1 MTLKS
6 GFSERKRRSFCI
18 NGSFTESVILKRRK
32 PIKGYMFCRRPRFDI
47 GRRPAKPGRMAGKG
61 LCGKFFGIFC
71 GLFTFVIENK
81 FLLLKLKLY

>member
-32 PIKGYMFCRRPRFDI
+32 PIKGYMFLPAAAVCHRPEA
-47 GRRPAKPGRMAGKG
+47 GQTGQNGGKG
-61 LCGKFFGIFC
+61 ALRQVFWYFC
-71 GLFTFVIENK
+71 GLFTFVIEK
-81 FLLLKLKLY
+81 